1 MNDDT
6 AAIQVR
12 NIRKSFKD
20 LEVLKGINLDVP
32 KGTVLALLGPNGAGK
47 TTLVRILA
55 TLLKP
60 DKGTAI
66 IGGYDVLEEPGKVQ
80 STIGLAGQYASV
92 DGKLTGLENLK
103 LIGRLYHLSK
113 ENSNARAMELLERFD
128 LVKASDRPVKNYSG
142 GMRRR
147 LDLAASLLVV
157 PPILFLDEP
166 TTGLDPKSRNSTWKI
181 VRELVEGGTTLLL
194 TTQYLDEADQLADN
208 IAVINN
214 GQVIAQGTST
224 QLKAQ
229 IGSEQLEISL
239 ETKDDYS
246 KALSVFGKQVLD
258 SDETE
263 LILKFSIAKG
273 NKGIIEVN
281 KITSDCIK
289 ANLRIKDFETHR
301 PTLDDVFL
309 KLTDQ
314 KSNTKSSRV
323 KK

>member
-1 MNDDT
+1 MEKNIS
-6 AAIQVR
+6 AIQVKG
-12 NIRKSFKD
+12 IRKSFKD
-20 LEVLKGINLDVP
+20 LEVLKGIDLDVP

-66 IGGYDVLEEPGKVQ
+66 IGGYDVLEQPDKVQ

-92 DGKLTGLENLK
+92 DGKLTGLQNLK
-103 LIGRLYHLSK
+103 MIGRLYHLSK
-113 ENSNARAMELLERFD
+113 ESSDARAQELLERFD
-128 LVKASDRPVKNYSG
+128 LVKAANRPVKNYSG

-166 TTGLDPKSRNSTWKI
+166 TTGLDPKSRNNTWKI
-181 VRELVEGGTTLLL
+181 IRELVEGGTTLLL

-214 GQVIAQGTST
+214 GVVIAQGTST
-224 QLKAQ
+224 QLKSQ
-229 IGSEQLEISL
+229 IGSEQLELGL
-239 ETKDDYS
+239 ETKEDFI
-246 KALSVFGKQVLD
+246 KAVALFGKQIST
-258 SDETE
+258 SDESE
-263 LILKFSIAKG
+263 LLIKFSIAKG
-273 NKGIIEVN
+273 TKGAEEVN
-281 KITSDCIK
+281 RITGESIK
-289 ANLRIKDFETHR
+289 AKLKIKDFETHR

-314 KSNTKSSRV
+314 KSNTKSD
-323 KK
+323 KGNK